1 LGLLVVGSIA
11 LDDIE
16 TPLNKVENVLG
27 GSSTYITLAASYFTS
42 PIELIGV
49 VGNDFCKDHIKIL
62 ENHGIGLTGL
72 QIKTDG
78 KTFHYGCKYGEDCN
92 ERETIFTDLNVFE
105 NFDPIIPEK
114 FRKSSFVL
122 LGNIAPE
129 LQLNVLS
136 QLDSPKLV
144 VCDTMN
150 LWINIARK
158 ALIETVEKVDV
169 LVVNDSEAKILSEK
183 DNLFSAAKALQEM
196 GPKIVIIKKG
206 EHGAILFMG
215 EDIFCVPA
223 YPLESIADPTG
234 AGDAFIGGFT
244 GYLHKTKDLSFANIK
259 RAVVYG
265 TVMASFNV
273 QSFST
278 VGIENLKQIDIDK
291 RYNEFIKMTQFD

>member
-1 LGLLVVGSIA
+1 MGLLVVGSIA

-16 TPLNKVENVLG
+16 TPVNKVENVLG

-49 VGNDFCKDHIKIL
+49 VGNDFSKEHIKIL
-62 ENHGIGLTGL
+62 KDHKIGLAGL
-72 QIKTDG
+72 QVKTDG

-92 ERETIFTDLNVFE
+92 NRETIFTDLNVFE
-105 NFDPIIPEK
+105 KFDPIIPED

-136 QLDSPKLV
+136 QLDSPTLV

-158 ALIETVEKVDV
+158 ALIETIKKVDV
-169 LVVNDSEAKILSEK
+169 LVVNDSEAKLLSET
-183 DNLFSAAKALQEM
+183 DNIFIAAKALQAM
-196 GPKIVIIKKG
+196 GPRIVIIKKG
-206 EHGAILFMG
+206 EHGAILFSND
-215 EDIFCVPA
+215 DIFCVPA

-234 AGDAFIGGFT
+234 AGDTFVGGFT
-244 GYLHKTKDLSFANIK
+244 GYLHKTKDLSFNNLK

-265 TVMASFNV
+265 TVMASFSV
-273 QSFST
+273 QNFST
-278 VGIENLKQIDIDK
+278 VGIENLEQSEITK

>member
-16 TPLNKVENVLG
+16 TPVNKVENVLG

-49 VGNDFCKDHIKIL
+49 VGNDFSKEHIKIL
-62 ENHGIGLTGL
+62 KDHKIGLTGL
-72 QIKTDG
+72 QVKTDG

-92 ERETIFTDLNVFE
+92 NRETIFTDLNVFE
-105 NFDPIIPEK
+105 KFDPIIPED

-136 QLDSPKLV
+136 QLDSPTLV

-158 ALIETVEKVDV
+158 ALIETIKKVDV
-169 LVVNDSEAKILSEK
+169 LVVNDSEAKLLSET
-183 DNLFSAAKALQEM
+183 DNIFIAAKALQAM
-196 GPKIVIIKKG
+196 GPRIVIIKKG
-206 EHGAILFMG
+206 EHGAILFSND
-215 EDIFCVPA
+215 DIFCVPA

-234 AGDAFIGGFT
+234 AGDTFVGGFT
-244 GYLHKTKDLSFANIK
+244 GYLHKTKDLSFNNLK

-265 TVMASFNV
+265 TVMASFSV
-273 QSFST
+273 QNFST
-278 VGIENLKQIDIDK
+278 VGIENLEQSEITK

>member
-16 TPLNKVENVLG
+16 TPVNKVENVLG

-49 VGNDFCKDHIKIL
+49 VGNDFSKEHIKIL
-62 ENHGIGLTGL
+62 KDHKIGLAGL
-72 QIKTDG
+72 QVKTDG

-92 ERETIFTDLNVFE
+92 NRETIFTDLNVFE
-105 NFDPIIPEK
+105 KFDPIIPED

-136 QLDSPKLV
+136 QLDSPTLV

-158 ALIETVEKVDV
+158 ALIETIKKVDV
-169 LVVNDSEAKILSEK
+169 LVVNDSEAKLLSET
-183 DNLFSAAKALQEM
+183 DNIFIAAKALQAM
-196 GPKIVIIKKG
+196 GPRIVIIKKG
-206 EHGAILFMG
+206 EHGAILFSND
-215 EDIFCVPA
+215 DIFCVPA

-234 AGDAFIGGFT
+234 AGDTFVGGFT
-244 GYLHKTKDLSFANIK
+244 GYLHKTKDLSFNNLK

-265 TVMASFNV
+265 TVMASFSV
-273 QSFST
+273 QNFST
-278 VGIENLKQIDIDK
+278 VGIENLEQSEITK